1 MYQNVQPFPDR
12 GSRSEGGFHD
22 TEKKSFV
29 LYFDSWP
36 LIATLP
42 PEQRGWLLSAVFDFA
57 IRVAKDQNV
66 SKEALLDHYPEMTP
80 DTRMACGFI
89 CGMIARDTGRW
100 SQQRDSRIQRRA
112 QKEQKE
118 QPDAGKY
125 EEFRKIIERRKANGQ
140 DDI

>member
-1 MYQNVQPFPDR
+1 MTQ
-12 GSRSEGGFHD
+12 
-22 TEKKSFV
+22 EKKSFV

-80 DTRMACGFI
+80 DTRMAWGFV

-118 QPDAGKY
+118 QPDAGRY

>member
-1 MYQNVQPFPDR
+1 
-12 GSRSEGGFHD
+12 
-22 TEKKSFV
+22 
-29 LYFDSWP
+29 
-36 LIATLP
+36 
-42 PEQRGWLLSAVFDFA
+42 
-57 IRVAKDQNV
+57 
-66 SKEALLDHYPEMTP
+66 
-80 DTRMACGFI
+80 MACGFI